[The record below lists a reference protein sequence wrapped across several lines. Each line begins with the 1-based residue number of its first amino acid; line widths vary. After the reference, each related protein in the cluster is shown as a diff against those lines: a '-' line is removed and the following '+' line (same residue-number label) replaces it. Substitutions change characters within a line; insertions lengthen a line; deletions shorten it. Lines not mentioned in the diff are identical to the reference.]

1 MSDAEAHV
9 PLATGPLGME
19 LLSFHTEPEE
29 TRFEDHP
36 VGYALVALWHG
47 ERVLMVLERSRRCW
61 ELPGGGI
68 EEGETPR
75 AAAVR
80 ELREE
85 AEQHVRAEDLR
96 FVGFARTSLP
106 DHRTMY
112 GAVYAGRVEAPEP
125 FTPNEEI
132 SAVHWHADD
141 EPLPGS
147 GLLQTVDAYL
157 VALCRP

>member
-1 MSDAEAHV
+1 MTDAEADV

-29 TRFEDHP
+29 TRFDDHP
-36 VGYALVALWHG
+36 VGYALVVLWQG
-47 ERVLMVLERSRRCW
+47 DRVLMVLERSRGCW

-68 EEGETPR
+68 DPGETPR
-75 AAAVR
+75 EAAVR

-85 AEQHVRAEDLR
+85 AGQHVRPEDLR
-96 FVGFARTSLP
+96 FAGFARTSLP
-106 DHRTMY
+106 DHSVMY
-112 GAVYAGRVEAPEP
+112 GAVYTGRVDVPEP

-132 SAVHWHADD
+132 SRIHWRAGD

-147 GLLQTVDAYL
+147 GRLQTVDAYL
-157 VALCRP
+157 VTRCRR